1 MTDHNTDT
9 HTTNECT
16 TNDKGCTYVCV
27 VYLLLIF
34 ILIPI
39 ALYNGSVLLFQ
50 IGMGIF
56 FLPFAVMAAVII
68 LYVAVQII
76 VLAIERPVVGAI
88 MAFVGVNITMIAM
101 HCPGSLFYLLPSCL
115 WTMAIPPLLIHSI
128 WYLCRTSYYQRKAVV
143 RKAVMVHRFTTHT
156 FTTEENNNNNNVD
169 AVDSSSSSS
178 IGGSST
184 VENKEKED
192 EDEEEEKVKDYYWV
206 GEYTAPS
213 ALQYVTPNNGD
224 EKQTTSIQLIQQ
236 QRFHKIFRVTS
247 DFYQAASL
255 EVLVLPGRPNNAMLK
270 KRLEEGR
277 REMVIK
283 LYFFICFSGVWFW
296 FWSSF
301 YNGRPWAVCSHVGWQ
316 TYVPFIT
323 LNVMVVLAVI
333 FEMWNEYQKMEFAAV
348 AVHNPAGGEQ
358 ELVTV
363 VGPQNKKEED

>member
-9 HTTNECT
+9 HTTN
-16 TNDKGCTYVCV
+16 GCTIYQW
-27 VYLLLIF
+27 VYFLAMIILIF
-34 ILIPI
+34 TGAFHGPE
-39 ALYNGSVLLFQ
+39 VLFQ
-50 IGMGIF
+50 IGMGLF
-56 FLPFAVMAAVII
+56 LLPFAVGILASAFILII
-68 LYVAVQII
+68 I
-76 VLAIERPVVGAI
+76 AICHPVKGVI

-283 LYFFICFSGVWFW
+283 LYLFICYSGVWFW

-323 LNVMVVLAVI
+323 LNVIVVLAVI